1 MALTTHGPTFQA
13 FKNSIFGTPEGM
25 AVAAPIA
32 IAGVP
37 RHLFRFDI
45 FLQRVVPHRS
55 LWPVGV
61 STRGTPVSSYDVH
74 KHNVDLLRAD
84 LTRAPN
90 SDPVAPDEPANIP
103 RWRLDLLDLAFQ
115 KALYSDPP
123 IPIEAERRDATGTR
137 FEIRIAW
144 DVDAASRRPT
154 KLHLTIFCPETL
166 PDGTTAAL

>member
-1 MALTTHGPTFQA
+1 MVSASVGSPDQIVPT
-13 FKNSIFGTPEGM
+13 
-25 AVAAPIA
+25 
-32 IAGVP
+32 
-37 RHLFRFDI
+37 
-45 FLQRVVPHRS
+45 
-55 LWPVGV
+55 
-61 STRGTPVSSYDVH
+61 
-74 KHNVDLLRAD
+74 VDRD
-84 LTRAPN
+84 LTGDQGGAAAVAPN

-154 KLHLTIFCPETL
+154 KLHLTIFCPGTL